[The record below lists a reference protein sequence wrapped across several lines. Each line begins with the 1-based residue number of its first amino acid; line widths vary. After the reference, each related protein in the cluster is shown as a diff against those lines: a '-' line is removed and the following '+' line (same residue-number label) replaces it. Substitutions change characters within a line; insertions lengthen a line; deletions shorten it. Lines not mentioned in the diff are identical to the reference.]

1 MTEPFAALEVMQLA
15 GQYDL
20 HQSHI
25 RNEGLSKATDVKN
38 KIVELK
44 VLLERLRVAA
54 KELEENNSTS
64 LESSRELIEAFQNS
78 WEDYMNAHKELV
90 HDNNPFPSE
99 KFSIESPTNDSLQHA
114 INATRDLLEMAGY
127 DTQTITQEIKAHS
140 DDYSLAN
147 FAFGR
152 IAREKTWKTE
162 NQRTS

>member
-64 LESSRELIEAFQNS
+64 LPLGSAFLIGFESQAVSGVISGGLTT
-78 WEDYMNAHKELV
+78 
-90 HDNNPFPSE
+90 
-99 KFSIESPTNDSLQHA
+99 FSL
-114 INATRDLLEMAGY
+114 RFRLLPG
-127 DTQTITQEIKAHS
+127 
-140 DDYSLAN
+140 
-147 FAFGR
+147 
-152 IAREKTWKTE
+152 
-162 NQRTS
+162 